1 MNKRIIITAAETM
14 KVPLELEVAEEN
26 YKELPEQDA
35 YYFWNPV
42 RGGIAVIVGKDGEKL
57 GASSG
62 INFEKH
68 LQAYID
74 GKRN

>member
-1 MNKRIIITAAETM
+1 MNKRIITTAAETM
-14 KVPLELEVAEEN
+14 KVPLEVAEEN
-26 YKELPEQDA
+26 YKELPKQDA

-42 RGGIAVIVGKDGEKL
+42 RGGITVIVGKDGEKL

-62 INFEKH
+62 IIFEKH

>member
-1 MNKRIIITAAETM
+1 MNKRIITTAAETM
-14 KVPLELEVAEEN
+14 KVPLEVVGKN
-26 YKELPEQDA
+26 YKELPEQDE

-42 RGGIAVIVGKDGEKL
+42 RGGIAVIVGRDGENL

-62 INFEKH
+62 ISFEKH
-68 LQAYID
+68 LQAYIA